1 MRANLVAIRANIVSS
16 NSDLDIA
23 AVAIAKTIV
32 IDTVVTEQKT
42 EYGRELSNNIPKS
55 LLLLKNKARS
65 FIVLLGC
72 PLLAQ

>member
-1 MRANLVAIRANIVSS
+1 MSS

-32 IDTVVTEQKT
+32 IDTVVAKQKI
-42 EYGRELSNNIPKS
+42 EYGRELSNNILKS

-65 FIVLLGC
+65 FIVLLEC
-72 PLLAQ
+72 PLLV

>member
-1 MRANLVAIRANIVSS
+1 MSS

-23 AVAIAKTIV
+23 AAATAKTIV
-32 IDTVVTEQKT
+32 IDTVVNKQKT
-42 EYGRELSNNIPKS
+42 ECGRELSNDIPKS

-72 PLLAQ
+72 PLLVQ

>member
-1 MRANLVAIRANIVSS
+1 MSS
-16 NSDLDIA
+16 DSDLDIA
-23 AVAIAKTIV
+23 AAVTAKTIV
-32 IDTVVTEQKT
+32 IDTVVAKQKI

-55 LLLLKNKARS
+55 LLLSKNEARS